1 MKNKR
6 ILELSIVVLY
16 LITNFLMGLNVF
28 VKATN
33 IIELTD
39 GWSILTI
46 MNCGILLA
54 IYIWFYE
61 DSETKKNKCCKC

>member
-33 IIELTD
+33 IIELID